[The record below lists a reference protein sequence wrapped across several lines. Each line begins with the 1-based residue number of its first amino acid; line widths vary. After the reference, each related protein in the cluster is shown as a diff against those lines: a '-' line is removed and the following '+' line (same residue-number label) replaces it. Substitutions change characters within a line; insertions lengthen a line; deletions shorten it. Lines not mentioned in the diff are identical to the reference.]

1 LLDERALIYRRAVIP
16 TGTGRGRRLPPDERR
31 AALVDAALP
40 LVLRHGAGVS
50 TRQIAEAAGVA
61 EGTIFRVFPD
71 KEALVRAVVGAALD
85 PGPLRD
91 AIRAIDPDR
100 PLRDRLVAVV
110 ALLQERLSGVF
121 TLFDAL
127 GARPP
132 ARDGAGHGHQHPR
145 ALNEA
150 VHAAVVEVVGADAD
164 RLRVPA
170 GELARLLRL
179 LTFSA
184 THPRVCDGAPLTAEQ
199 VVDVLLDGVLTRP
212 DRAGDHRR
220 TDTRPDEDRPC

>member
-1 LLDERALIYRRAVIP
+1 MSERSSTVGVVTSAR
-16 TGTGRGRRLPPDERR
+16 TGRGRRLPPDERR
-31 AALVDAALP
+31 AALVDATLP

-71 KEALVRAVVGAALD
+71 KEALLRAVVGAALD
-85 PGPLRD
+85 PGPLLS
-91 AIRAIDPDR
+91 ALGAIDPAR
-100 PLRDRLVAVV
+100 PLRARLVAVV
-110 ALLQERLSGVF
+110 AALQERLSGVF

-127 GARPP
+127 GAHPRGGTGP
-132 ARDGAGHGHQHPR
+132 GHQHPR

-150 VHAAVVEVVGADAD
+150 LHAAVVEVVGPDAG
-164 RLRVPA
+164 RLRVPP

-184 THPRVCDGAPLTAEQ
+184 THPRVCDGAPLTAER

-212 DRAGDHRR
+212 DR
-220 TDTRPDEDRPC
+220 EDRPC